1 MKSAARILYV
11 MGGSF
16 LTVTSVYL
24 FWSLQAHNL
33 ELVGVITVGL
43 CAVLCLLLAFYFG
56 RLVKSVGGDLLA
68 EDRLDAN
75 IDDGDS
81 ELGLFSPW
89 SWWPILLAAASTILI
104 LGLSV
109 SAWIAIIALP
119 ILILCLI
126 GWFFEYYR
134 GYFAR

>member
-16 LTVTSVYL
+16 LAVASVYL

-56 RLVKSVGGDLLA
+56 RLVKSVGSDLLA